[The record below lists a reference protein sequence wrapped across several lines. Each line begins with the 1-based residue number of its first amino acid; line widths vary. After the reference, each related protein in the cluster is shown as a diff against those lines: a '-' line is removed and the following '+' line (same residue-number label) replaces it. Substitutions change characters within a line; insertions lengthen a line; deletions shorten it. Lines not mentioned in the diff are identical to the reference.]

1 MQPARVPALPLLY
14 EVATLDVAYKDSFIN
29 RVSWQS
35 SRLSSSSEASYLY
48 KGVNVAT
55 QVVEHW
61 TSPLKVLSSKP
72 C

>member
-1 MQPARVPALPLLY
+1 MQPARVTALPLLY
-14 EVATLDVAYKDSFIN
+14 EVATIDVVHKESFIN
-29 RVSWQS
+29 RESWQS
-35 SRLSSSSEASYLY
+35 SRLSSSCEE
-48 KGVNVAT
+48 GINVAD

>member
-14 EVATLDVAYKDSFIN
+14 EVATLDVTYRESFIN
-29 RVSWQS
+29 KESWQS
-35 SRLSSSSEASYLY
+35 SRLSSSIEASYLY
-48 KGVNVAT
+48 KGINVAA

-61 TSPLKVLSSKP
+61 TSPLEVLSSKP

>member
-14 EVATLDVAYKDSFIN
+14 EVATLDVAYKESFIN
-29 RVSWQS
+29 SESWQS

-48 KGVNVAT
+48 KGINVAA